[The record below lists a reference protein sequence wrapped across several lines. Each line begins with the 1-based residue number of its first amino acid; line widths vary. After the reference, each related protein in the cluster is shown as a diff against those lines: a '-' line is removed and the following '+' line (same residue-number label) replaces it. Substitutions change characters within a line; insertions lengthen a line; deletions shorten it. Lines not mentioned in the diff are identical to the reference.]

1 MMMMSNNIV
10 FGDIDSDIVTFFGNY
25 IGLRN
30 LKLGNIKISDNSFD
44 HYDPETINHV
54 RLMAGYNTY
63 MQHKSCKRRCMSN

>member
-1 MMMMSNNIV
+1 MMSNDIV

-30 LKLGNIKISDNSFD
+30 LKLKTSDNSFD

-63 MQHKSCKRRCMSN
+63 MQHKSCKRRSMSN